1 MTCAWHTE
9 NQSSYQY
16 LLAEQSKPT
25 ITSCVEPA
33 MCEEP
38 CIGKLKGI
46 SHRQDCTGKQCPWIA
61 IRLPALLV
69 EGIPQAPMN
78 AEFHSAA
85 ARPMDAF
92 DHDQLTAGRG
102 LFLFRHR
109 VPPPC
114 LRADPHWPLL
124 PTAPAFPR
132 GSAGTRH
139 RSFSF
144 SPAAE
149 HTRLAAP

>member
-1 MTCAWHTE
+1 METGRFQRVAAAIFFVSKIKGTR
-9 NQSSYQY
+9 NKYRLSMGDGVDS
-16 LLAEQSKPT
+16 EQS
-25 ITSCVEPA
+25 
-33 MCEEP
+33 
-38 CIGKLKGI
+38 
-46 SHRQDCTGKQCPWIA
+46 PWIA
-61 IRLPALLV
+61 IWFPALLV

-92 DHDQLTAGRG
+92 DHDPLTAGRG

>member
-1 MTCAWHTE
+1 MGDGVD
-9 NQSSYQY
+9 S
-16 LLAEQSKPT
+16 EQS
-25 ITSCVEPA
+25 
-33 MCEEP
+33 
-38 CIGKLKGI
+38 
-46 SHRQDCTGKQCPWIA
+46 PWIA
-61 IRLPALLV
+61 IWFPALLV

-149 HTRLAAP
+149 HTASWEGIS

>member
-9 NQSSYQY
+9 NQSSYRY

-61 IRLPALLV
+61 IRLPVLLV

-85 ARPMDAF
+85 ARPMDASG
-92 DHDQLTAGRG
+92 HAQLTADRG
-102 LFLFRHR
+102 LFLFMRIMKSR
-109 VPPPC
+109 KIE
-114 LRADPHWPLL
+114 
-124 PTAPAFPR
+124 
-132 GSAGTRH
+132 
-139 RSFSF
+139 
-144 SPAAE
+144 AE
-149 HTRLAAP
+149 CGP